1 MGVSL
6 QTKENKSVSLDAFPK
21 PLGGKWR
28 SFIVRLWTTVA
39 MLSAFFGIISAGH
52 LWVSIL
58 IISLETAIFKEVV
71 QLGQVSSSKKELP
84 FFRTLSWCF
93 FFTALYFVYGKA
105 VLANFEDRKLWFMKS
120 YPLRFFFIHHTFVC
134 FSLYCAL
141 FVAFVLSLQP
151 SQYAYQFGVFARVH
165 VAILIVV
172 LQAHFMVLNTRQGMI
187 WFLLPVSLV
196 IVNDIF
202 AYLIGF
208 FFGRTKLTCL
218 SPKKT
223 WEGYIGGGIA
233 TILFGYCFARI
244 LGRYPLMFCPK
255 LDFMDCGFFCHA
267 SCKPSPTFISVRKEL
282 PQFIRKLLIRLGK
295 QSYASRN
302 LRKVLDTV
310 CSVMGFCIW
319 SQDNNSLDPFLDLL
333 PMQIHSIFLSLFA
346 SIIAPFGGF
355 FASGL
360 KRAFKVKDFANL
372 IPGHGG
378 VTDRMDCQL
387 LMGLFT
393 YVYLINFVL
402 RNTPDVGNLMSLVL
416 ELSTSE
422 QLELLQELYQ
432 LLREKA
438 VPLHVLQ
445 NTMNDQVIST

>member
-1 MGVSL
+1 M
-6 QTKENKSVSLDAFPK
+6 QDTKGARSSKVKDRNLSIDAFPK
-21 PLGGKWR
+21 ALTGKWR
-28 SFIVRLWTTVA
+28 SFIIRLWTTIA

-71 QLGQVSSSKKELP
+71 QLGQVSSKKELP

-105 VLANFEDRKLWFMKS
+105 ILANFEDRKLWFMKS
-120 YPLRFFFIHHTFVC
+120 YPLRFFFVHHTFVSFC
-134 FSLYCAL
+134 LYCS
-141 FVAFVLSLQP
+141 FFMAFVLSLKP
-151 SQYAYQFGVFARVH
+151 AQYSYQFSVFGRVH

-172 LQAHFMVLNTRQGMI
+172 LQAHFMILNTRQGMI
-187 WFLLPVSLV
+187 WFLLPACLV

-202 AYLIGF
+202 AYLVGF
-208 FFGRTKLTCL
+208 FFGRTKLTAL

-223 WEGYIGGGIA
+223 WEGYIGGGLA
-233 TILFGYCFARI
+233 TVMFGFCFSRI
-244 LGRYPLMFCPK
+244 LGRYPLICQ
-255 LDFMDCGFFCHA
+255 
-267 SCKPSPTFISVRKEL
+267 PSSTFISTRVEFPRTIRVFLVFLGKRASSL
-282 PQFIRKLLIRLGK
+282 VLLRKLLGAI
-295 QSYASRN
+295 
-302 LRKVLDTV
+302 
-310 CSVMGFCIW
+310 CSVTGICIW
-319 SQDNNSLDPFLDLL
+319 SKQFGVDPFLELL

-346 SIIAPFGGF
+346 SLIAPFGGF

-360 KRAFKVKDFANL
+360 KRAFKVKDFANI

-416 ELSTSE
+416 ELSTLE
-422 QLELLQELYQ
+422 QLELFQELYQ
-432 LLREKA
+432 LLREKG
-438 VPLHVLQ
+438 VSLHLLK
-445 NTMNDQVIST
+445 NTVIGNENTHVRS